1 MFLSY
6 VFFFFYIIF
15 AYVAKAGCTRH
26 IQKNLFLIAFAPSWH
41 VLKTQ
46 LNFDD
51 MKSLH
56 LSPSGALK
64 KGWELTKKHF
74 IVMLGLVLGYMV
86 LLWVISLLSGADTT
100 TFRYWILYLVNL
112 VLSVWVSA
120 GFAKILLNAY
130 DGEEPSFSVFGEL
143 LPKLGGLIGV
153 NVIVA
158 VCYCIPLVLGFIVLF
173 IGAGASAVSF
183 NLADPYS
190 FGYFMGQ
197 AFGGVTGILFLVLLL
212 VSFYIALRLMFAVYA
227 YVEDFS
233 IGVMG
238 AVRKSWTMTQGNMW
252 TILLCILMIIVLNLL
267 GLVALIIGV
276 FVTMIITMF
285 MTVAMYRQIKEGEE
299 IVIVEE

>member
-1 MFLSY
+1 
-6 VFFFFYIIF
+6 
-15 AYVAKAGCTRH
+15 
-26 IQKNLFLIAFAPSWH
+26 
-41 VLKTQ
+41 
-46 LNFDD
+46 

-56 LSPSGALK
+56 LSLSGALK

-86 LLWVISLLSGADTT
+86 LSWVVSLLGGADTT

-153 NVIVA
+153 NFMVA
-158 VCYCIPLVLGFIVLF
+158 VCYCIPLVLGFIVLS

-190 FGYFMGQ
+190 FGHFMGQ
-197 AFGGVTGILFLVLLL
+197 AFGGVTGILFWCCCWCL
-212 VSFYIALRLMFAVYA
+212 F
-227 YVEDFS
+227 
-233 IGVMG
+233 
-238 AVRKSWTMTQGNMW
+238 
-252 TILLCILMIIVLNLL
+252 ILLCGLCSPFMLMSKILLS
-267 GLVALIIGV
+267 GLWVR
-276 FVTMIITMF
+276 FVK
-285 MTVAMYRQIKEGEE
+285 AGR
-299 IVIVEE
+299 

>member
-1 MFLSY
+1 
-6 VFFFFYIIF
+6 
-15 AYVAKAGCTRH
+15 
-26 IQKNLFLIAFAPSWH
+26 
-41 VLKTQ
+41 
-46 LNFDD
+46 

-143 LPKLGGLIGV
+143 LPKLGGLIAV
-153 NVIVA
+153 NFMVA
-158 VCYCIPLVLGFIVLF
+158 VCYCIPLVLGFIVLS

-183 NLADPYS
+183 NLADP
-190 FGYFMGQ
+190 
-197 AFGGVTGILFLVLLL
+197 FLVLLL

-285 MTVAMYRQIKEGEE
+285 MTVAMYRQIKEDEE

>member
-1 MFLSY
+1 
-6 VFFFFYIIF
+6 
-15 AYVAKAGCTRH
+15 
-26 IQKNLFLIAFAPSWH
+26 
-41 VLKTQ
+41 
-46 LNFDD
+46 
-51 MKSLH
+51 
-56 LSPSGALK
+56 
-64 KGWELTKKHF
+64 
-74 IVMLGLVLGYMV
+74 MV

-112 VLSVWVSA
+112 VLSVWVNA

-190 FGYFMGQ
+190 FGHFMGQ

-285 MTVAMYRQIKEGEE
+285 MTVAMYRQIKEDEE

>member
-1 MFLSY
+1 
-6 VFFFFYIIF
+6 
-15 AYVAKAGCTRH
+15 
-26 IQKNLFLIAFAPSWH
+26 
-41 VLKTQ
+41 
-46 LNFDD
+46 

-86 LLWVISLLSGADTT
+86 LLWVISLLSGTDTT

-112 VLSVWVSA
+112 VLSVWVNA

-130 DGEEPSFSVFGEL
+130 DGEEPSFSVFKEL
-143 LPKLGGLIGV
+143 FPKLGGLIGV

-158 VCYCIPLVLGFIVLF
+158 VCYCIPVVLGFIVLF

-190 FGYFMGQ
+190 FGHFMGQ

-212 VSFYIALRLMFAVYA
+212 VSFYYYRRCKLLPHLFLVIYRLNYQCCKLSLNAVTPRSEERR
-227 YVEDFS
+227 V
-233 IGVMG
+233 G
-238 AVRKSWTMTQGNMW
+238 
-252 TILLCILMIIVLNLL
+252 
-267 GLVALIIGV
+267 
-276 FVTMIITMF
+276 
-285 MTVAMYRQIKEGEE
+285 KECRSRWSPYH
-299 IVIVEE
+299 

>member
-1 MFLSY
+1 
-6 VFFFFYIIF
+6 
-15 AYVAKAGCTRH
+15 
-26 IQKNLFLIAFAPSWH
+26 
-41 VLKTQ
+41 
-46 LNFDD
+46 

-56 LSPSGALK
+56 LSLSGALK

-86 LLWVISLLSGADTT
+86 LSWVVSLLGGADTT

-153 NVIVA
+153 NFMVA
-158 VCYCIPLVLGFIVLF
+158 VCYFIPLVLGFIVLS

-183 NLADPYS
+183 LADPYS
-190 FGYFMGQ
+190 FGHFMGQ

-212 VSFYIALRLMFAVYA
+212 VSLYIA
-227 YVEDFS
+227 YVEDSS

-267 GLVALIIGV
+267 GLIALIIGV

>member
-1 MFLSY
+1 
-6 VFFFFYIIF
+6 
-15 AYVAKAGCTRH
+15 
-26 IQKNLFLIAFAPSWH
+26 
-41 VLKTQ
+41 
-46 LNFDD
+46 
-51 MKSLH
+51 
-56 LSPSGALK
+56 
-64 KGWELTKKHF
+64 
-74 IVMLGLVLGYMV
+74 
-86 LLWVISLLSGADTT
+86 
-100 TFRYWILYLVNL
+100 
-112 VLSVWVSA
+112 
-120 GFAKILLNAY
+120 
-130 DGEEPSFSVFGEL
+130 
-143 LPKLGGLIGV
+143 
-153 NVIVA
+153 
-158 VCYCIPLVLGFIVLF
+158 
-173 IGAGASAVSF
+173 
-183 NLADPYS
+183 
-190 FGYFMGQ
+190 MGQ

>member
-1 MFLSY
+1 M
-6 VFFFFYIIF
+6 
-15 AYVAKAGCTRH
+15 
-26 IQKNLFLIAFAPSWH
+26 
-41 VLKTQ
+41 
-46 LNFDD
+46 
-51 MKSLH
+51 
-56 LSPSGALK
+56 
-64 KGWELTKKHF
+64 
-74 IVMLGLVLGYMV
+74 
-86 LLWVISLLSGADTT
+86 WV
-100 TFRYWILYLVNL
+100 N
-112 VLSVWVSA
+112 A

-183 NLADPYS
+183 NLADAS
-190 FGYFMGQ
+190 RFFGHFMGQ

-238 AVRKSWTMTQGNMW
+238 AVRKSWTITQGNMW
-252 TILLCILMIIVLNLL
+252 TILLCILMIIVLIYSGYTSTLSL
-267 GLVALIIGV
+267 
-276 FVTMIITMF
+276 
-285 MTVAMYRQIKEGEE
+285 
-299 IVIVEE
+299 

>member
-1 MFLSY
+1 
-6 VFFFFYIIF
+6 
-15 AYVAKAGCTRH
+15 
-26 IQKNLFLIAFAPSWH
+26 
-41 VLKTQ
+41 
-46 LNFDD
+46 

-56 LSPSGALK
+56 LSPSVALK

>member
-1 MFLSY
+1 
-6 VFFFFYIIF
+6 
-15 AYVAKAGCTRH
+15 
-26 IQKNLFLIAFAPSWH
+26 
-41 VLKTQ
+41 
-46 LNFDD
+46 

-86 LLWVISLLSGADTT
+86 LLWVISLLSGTDTT

-112 VLSVWVSA
+112 VLSVWVNA

-130 DGEEPSFSVFGEL
+130 DGEEPSFSVFKEL
-143 LPKLGGLIGV
+143 FPKLGGLIGV

-158 VCYCIPLVLGFIVLF
+158 VCYCIPVVLGFIVLF
-173 IGAGASAVSF
+173 IGAGASAV
-183 NLADPYS
+183 
-190 FGYFMGQ
+190 MGQ

-227 YVEDFS
+227 YVEDSS

-285 MTVAMYRQIKEGEE
+285 MTVAMYRQIKEDEE

>member
-1 MFLSY
+1 
-6 VFFFFYIIF
+6 
-15 AYVAKAGCTRH
+15 
-26 IQKNLFLIAFAPSWH
+26 
-41 VLKTQ
+41 
-46 LNFDD
+46 

-56 LSPSGALK
+56 LSPSGALI

-86 LLWVISLLSGADTT
+86 LLWVISLLSGTDTT

-112 VLSVWVSA
+112 VLSVWVNA

-130 DGEEPSFSVFGEL
+130 DGEEPSFSVFKEL
-143 LPKLGGLIGV
+143 FPKLGGLIGV

-158 VCYCIPLVLGFIVLF
+158 VCYCIPVVLGFIVLF

-190 FGYFMGQ
+190 FGHFMGQ

-227 YVEDFS
+227 YVEDSS
-233 IGVMG
+233 IGVLDDDTG
-238 AVRKSWTMTQGNMW
+238 KHVDYPSLYFDDYRSEFIRARSFDYR
-252 TILLCILMIIVLNLL
+252 CIRNYDYHYVHD
-267 GLVALIIGV
+267 GSYVSPD
-276 FVTMIITMF
+276 
-285 MTVAMYRQIKEGEE
+285 
-299 IVIVEE
+299 

>member
-1 MFLSY
+1 
-6 VFFFFYIIF
+6 V
-15 AYVAKAGCTRH
+15 GCTQH
-26 IQKNLFLIAFAPSWH
+26 IQKNLFRIAFVPSWH

-86 LLWVISLLSGADTT
+86 LSWVVSLLGGADTT

-120 GFAKILLNAY
+120 GFAKILLDAY
-130 DGEEPSFSVFGEL
+130 DGEEPSFSVFKEL
-143 LPKLGGLIGV
+143 FPKLGGLIGV

-190 FGYFMGQ
+190 FGHFMGQ
-197 AFGGVTGILFLVLLL
+197 AFGGVTGILFLVLSL
-212 VSFYIALRLMFAVYA
+212 VSLYIALRLMFAVYA
-227 YVEDFS
+227 YVEDSS

>member
-1 MFLSY
+1 MSA
-6 VFFFFYIIF
+6 IDEIRP
-15 AYVAKAGCTRH
+15 GRC
-26 IQKNLFLIAFAPSWH
+26 P
-41 VLKTQ
+41 
-46 LNFDD
+46 
-51 MKSLH
+51 
-56 LSPSGALK
+56 
-64 KGWELTKKHF
+64 
-74 IVMLGLVLGYMV
+74 LGLRVG
-86 LLWVISLLSGADTT
+86 GADTT

-153 NVIVA
+153 NFMVA
-158 VCYCIPLVLGFIVLF
+158 VCYCIPLVLGFIVLS

-190 FGYFMGQ
+190 FGHFMGQ

-212 VSFYIALRLMFAVYA
+212 VSLYIALRLMFAVYA
-227 YVEDFS
+227 YVEDSS

-267 GLVALIIGV
+267 GLIAFIIGV

>member
-1 MFLSY
+1 
-6 VFFFFYIIF
+6 
-15 AYVAKAGCTRH
+15 
-26 IQKNLFLIAFAPSWH
+26 
-41 VLKTQ
+41 
-46 LNFDD
+46 

-120 GFAKILLNAY
+120 GFAKILLDAY
-130 DGEEPSFSVFGEL
+130 DGEEPSFSVFKEL
-143 LPKLGGLIGV
+143 FPKLGGLIGV
-153 NVIVA
+153 NFMVA
-158 VCYCIPLVLGFIVLF
+158 VCYFIPLVLGFIVLS

-183 NLADPYS
+183 LADPYS
-190 FGYFMGQ
+190 FGHFMGQ

-212 VSFYIALRLMFAVYA
+212 VSLYIALRLMFAVYA
-227 YVEDFS
+227 YVEDSS

-267 GLVALIIGV
+267 GLIALIIGV

>member
-1 MFLSY
+1 
-6 VFFFFYIIF
+6 
-15 AYVAKAGCTRH
+15 
-26 IQKNLFLIAFAPSWH
+26 
-41 VLKTQ
+41 
-46 LNFDD
+46 

-86 LLWVISLLSGADTT
+86 LSWVISLLSGADTN

-153 NVIVA
+153 NFMVA
-158 VCYCIPLVLGFIVLF
+158 VGYCIPLVLGFIVLS

-183 NLADPYS
+183 LADPYS
-190 FGYFMGQ
+190 FGNFMGQ
-197 AFGGVTGILFLVLLL
+197 AFGGVTGLLCLLL
-212 VSFYIALRLMFAVYA
+212 ILVSLYIALRLMFAVYA
-227 YVEDFS
+227 YVEDSS

-285 MTVAMYRQIKEGEE
+285 MTVAMYRQIKEDEE